1 MQWGV
6 YFFGPSLPFPSG
18 ARRRLGCGGP
28 QRTSR
33 TADGGRGLLLKA
45 ASANFTRLHLQTLQL
60 RVRPE
65 HYERKLLLCLL
76 RCMGMFSRGGEGES
90 TERPSRVH
98 ALFSLAHLLLG
109 AAESGTSSRSPIGE
123 VCSGGCIFWTLP
135 PISQWRP
142 TAARVRRPATDLS
155 HRRRRAW
162 PST

>member
-1 MQWGV
+1 MLQALHLGLAREVQGLLHWFVSNTTITICGG
-6 YFFGPSLPFPSG
+6 FGCSCLCSVTTRRGHTRRQYYESGWPSG

-98 ALFSLAHLLLG
+98 ALFSLAHSLLG
-109 AAESGTSSRSPIGE
+109 AA
-123 VCSGGCIFWTLP
+123 
-135 PISQWRP
+135 
-142 TAARVRRPATDLS
+142 
-155 HRRRRAW
+155 
-162 PST
+162 

>member
-1 MQWGV
+1 M
-6 YFFGPSLPFPSG
+6 PSTNSLKGAGGGSAIAPSPTSSG
-18 ARRRLGCGGP
+18 SRRATRPTPRALERP
-28 QRTSR
+28 
-33 TADGGRGLLLKA
+33 DGGRGLLLKA

-142 TAARVRRPATDLS
+142 TAARVRRPATDLP
-155 HRRRRAW
+155 HRRRR
-162 PST
+162 